1 MWVVNHL
8 SESHAPWLVQS
19 RRLMPSLKW
28 FNHHAG
34 KLAQLV
40 WWFTWFS
47 SACQWDKPSYLIC
60 RSCFRSPSDTQTWL
74 VGNPPQIGSHENWW
88 HRRLTICLFPS
99 YSVGLYIPM
108 TSLFVVR
115 LSPTNHHIPY
125 RIALQHLRWEVPT
138 EFGQSPPEVATLV
151 VWWRTLFSHHHFWY
165 NMMQNEH
172 WWTLHIWDL
181 FYNY

>member
-1 MWVVNHL
+1 M
-8 SESHAPWLVQS
+8 QTYFQDCT
-19 RRLMPSLKW
+19 RILMDLP
-28 FNHHAG
+28 FGNE
-34 KLAQLV
+34 
-40 WWFTWFS
+40 
-47 SACQWDKPSYLIC
+47 
-60 RSCFRSPSDTQTWL
+60 TWL

-151 VWWRTLFSHHHFWY
+151 VWWRKLFSHHHFWY

-172 WWTLHIWDL
+172 WWTLDISMPFVMCVSHL
-181 FYNY
+181 FGFWLFCSCSPVSFLICER